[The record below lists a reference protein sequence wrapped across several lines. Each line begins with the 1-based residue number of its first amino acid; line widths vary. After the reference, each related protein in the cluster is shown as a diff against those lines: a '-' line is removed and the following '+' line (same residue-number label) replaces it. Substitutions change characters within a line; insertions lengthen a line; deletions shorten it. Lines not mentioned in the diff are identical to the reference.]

1 MDRFADRPMIS
12 AKHCILVALSAL
24 PWGGALAHPGPLDI
38 NGGHYDGMSY
48 HCHMSNCEQPDSFNR
63 SGPDSFFLD
72 PDSREKFFNE
82 IDWSVDHDFDGD
94 CQNTRNEIL
103 VLTSLAEVRYT
114 NPRNC
119 EVRTGQWLDYLTG
132 KTFTVAAQ
140 LALDHIIPPV
150 YAHNQGGDAWPPQK
164 KLAFANDPLNLVLT
178 DRSEQRRRRD
188 RGPSRYLPTEA
199 YQCDYVRQWEAIAE
213 KYDLRLDNRDRGRIR
228 SVLEDCTDD

>member
-1 MDRFADRPMIS
+1 MGRHVIS
-12 AKHCILVALSAL
+12 AKHCILLAFSAL
-24 PWGGALAHPGPLDI
+24 PWGGLLAHPGPLDI

-48 HCHMSNCEQPDSFNR
+48 HCHLSNCEQPDSFNR

-72 PDSREKFFNE
+72 QDSREKFFNE

-140 LALDHIIPPV
+140 MELGHIIPPL

-164 KLAFANDPLNLVLT
+164 KLAFANDPLNLVMT
-178 DRSEQRRRRD
+178 ERGEQRRRRD
-188 RGPSRYLPTEA
+188 RGPSRYLPTEE

-213 KYDLRLDNRDRGRIR
+213 KYDLRIDNRDRGQIR
-228 SVLEDCTDD
+228 RVLEGCTDD